1 MYSSTTHN
9 IEVLLETLA
18 FKNFILCVLSSVYN
32 ERSAYIQTTRKGL
45 RILYFNISTKLII
58 TMEVCLVLLGEC
70 LNWENLHSFYPYLI
84 IHVFNKTYKSNN
96 LIIPMFNESNNS
108 IIHTFN
114 ERSSMCSLRNILCV
128 QQEIFYVFNKKSSM
142 CSTRAT
148 I

>member
-58 TMEVCLVLLGEC
+58 TMEVCSVLLGEC
-70 LNWENLHSFYPYLI
+70 LNWEKLHC
-84 IHVFNKTYKSNN
+84 
-96 LIIPMFNESNNS
+96 
-108 IIHTFN
+108 TFIL
-114 ERSSMCSLRNILCV
+114 SLLSV
-128 QQEIFYVFNKKSSM
+128 KKFGV
-142 CSTRAT
+142 T
-148 I
+148 